1 MNLILQK
8 LVTVL
13 DECDF
18 LWKDKTKKIP
28 LIIRLS
34 LNLFRPRSRSSRSS
48 RADDSSVA
56 SSRTGRKQERPP
68 SRDLAQSGRRSNN
81 QSRDYTDDSYTLTE
95 SEMSFDI
102 PETRPRRSSRDV
114 RSGRRS
120 VDLPIKEEEE
130 GEDFWRITP
139 HHTDV
144 SLCCDSEDLHSQR
157 FQLFVFLS
165 FSLLMLL
172 NSVSE
177 DFEESGKFIIIWL

>member
-1 MNLILQK
+1 MN
-8 LVTVL
+8 V
-13 DECDF
+13 DF

-68 SRDLAQSGRRSNN
+68 SHDSAQSGRRSNN

-130 GEDFWRITP
+130 GEDFWRIYASSHWCLT
-139 HHTDV
+139 
-144 SLCCDSEDLHSQR
+144 LLWLKEDLLSQR
-157 FQLFVFLS
+157 FQLIVFLS